1 MVVARPW
8 QLEPIL
14 ADADARAFEAKAKKP
29 QSRRGFG
36 DFRNLSKR
44 AQTTNYS
51 ICVVLLKG
59 ERIRFTQVGIQFWT
73 SLTVTRGAMGPARVA

>member
-36 DFRNLSKR
+36 DFRNSDLGL
-44 AQTTNYS
+44 A
-51 ICVVLLKG
+51 
-59 ERIRFTQVGIQFWT
+59 
-73 SLTVTRGAMGPARVA
+73 LTGRLREL